1 MDKIE
6 KLIEEIGVDV
16 IQDYI
21 SNRKV
26 DHTKEIKEFI
36 LNEIQSC
43 KIQFC
48 NNCYFL
54 VKDEYKLFKC
64 NFKSG
69 YFWYDY
75 YKIYLVLIEK
85 YKTNID
91 KINEIIKGILVE
103 HLKYDG
109 LTPIGIIGARGVGIG
124 RTSKI

>member
-6 KLIEEIGVDV
+6 QLINEIGVDK
-16 IQDYI
+16 IQEYI
-21 SNRKV
+21 KNKTA
-26 DHTKEIKEFI
+26 DKKIKDFI

-43 KIQFC
+43 KIKFC
-48 NNCYFL
+48 DEGYYL
-54 VKDEYKLFKC
+54 IKDDGYYMFKC
-64 NFKSG
+64 NLKTR

-75 YKIYLVLIEK
+75 TKIYSVLIEK

-109 LTPIGIIGARGVGIG
+109 LTPLIL
-124 RTSKI
+124 